1 MNVIL
6 RKLTVQ
12 RLLSLLEA
20 DTRRP
25 DPLLSPEDTNTL
37 ITDLCSALQGDTAE
51 SVLRVVREANLLEG
65 VQRPLQRGEIRARY
79 DVIDIGFNYAA
90 ALKAAHP
97 IPTLRT
103 AFRQAQK
110 TFQKS
115 MAHPTKPQSL
125 TPSQAAAEVQP

>member
-1 MNVIL
+1 MNVLL
-6 RKLTVQ
+6 RSLTAQ

-25 DPLLSPEDTNTL
+25 DPLLSTEEANSL
-37 ITDLCSALQGDTAE
+37 IADLCSALQGDTAE
-51 SVLRVVREANLLEG
+51 SVLSVVREANLLEG
-65 VQRPLQRGEIRARY
+65 VPRPLQRGDIRARY

-115 MAHPTKPQSL
+115 MAHPAKPQVL
-125 TPSQAAAEVQP
+125 TPGQSAAEVQP